1 MKYSELQKTKAHHII
16 IIISFHNIN
25 QHCSFDGHLIIM
37 ALAKRC
43 KNVDVIA
50 RGMELYTAFK
60 TRQFRFIGERFW
72 QIFDI

>member
-1 MKYSELQKTKAHHII
+1 M
-16 IIISFHNIN
+16 N

-72 QIFDI
+72 QIFDT